1 MLSPF
6 KSKTTE
12 NGKLEDVIKKV
23 LLDNVVEG
31 LIVADESG
39 DILYSN
45 SLGQAIM
52 DEGLFGPID
61 IVSKNPK
68 TFIFNAREYKAIY
81 DGIPEGVGVTGT
93 VTTLIDTMGLKEQA
107 KELSEIKE
115 KLQKASGFKAAFLAN
130 MSHEIRTPIHAIIGF
145 AEIIMKE
152 PVDEKVKTQIEMI
165 KDSSY
170 SLLAIINDV
179 LDLSKI
185 ESGKMELV
193 NSNYY
198 ISYIIRDI
206 EATYSLLAS
215 RKGLGFKMH
224 LDDNI
229 PSNLYGDKIRL
240 RGTLLN
246 ILNNAVKYTRE
257 GHIDF
262 YVKVLEKKDGIA
274 TLCFEV
280 KDTGI
285 GIRKED
291 LDKVFDSFSRFDIQN
306 NYSVEGRGLGL
317 SIAKGYMDLMGG
329 RIEVD
334 SEYGVGSI
342 FRVIV
347 DQKIVDDSPIDM
359 DIVNARKKKKGE
371 GFAIK
376 GMKALVVDDNPVN
389 LTVADGLMKTYGL
402 IVDKAS
408 GGKEAVALCLTNQY
422 DIVFMDQMMPEM
434 DGIQAMKEIRKINA
448 YYNES
453 CTIIVLTADAMAGAR
468 DKLMSEG
475 FDEYLS
481 KPLEMHRLEAM
492 LLKFVPEDKIVDID
506 NLNNEEIIIEESE
519 GTKDTS
525 KTEKEKPDNR
535 IDTIAKGLGIDAET
549 LEKRIKGS
557 GGTLE
562 DYRVVCEIACKHA
575 EAKAK
580 KLRDAKNSGDYD
592 RYTIEVHALK
602 STFASLGATELSARA
617 KEQEMAGKEGRF
629 ELIDEKMESLVNDYL
644 EFMAKVKEVVLD
656 IDVSEQKAKASGKG
670 EEWTDEELSQI
681 ANKLL
686 SLIDEFRFGD
696 IFDILENITKIEK
709 GPETKAIFD
718 RLEALMNRM
727 DIDGLKKELIKLA
740 EKK

>member
-1 MLSPF
+1 MLGF
-6 KSKTTE
+6 KQRTTE
-12 NGKLEDVIKKV
+12 NPEKNDKIRDI
-23 LLDNVVEG
+23 LLNNVVEG

-39 DILYSN
+39 DIIYSN
-45 SLGQAIM
+45 DLGQAIL
-52 DEGLFGPID
+52 DDGAFGPID
-61 IVSKNPK
+61 IVSQNPK
-68 TFIFNAREYKAIY
+68 TFMFNSREYKAQY
-81 DGIPEGVGVTGT
+81 DKIFEGGSVGGT
-93 VTTLIDTMGLKEQA
+93 IATLVDTMELKEQT
-107 KELSEIKE
+107 KELSELKE
-115 KLQKASGFKAAFLAN
+115 QLQRTLGFKEAFLSN

-145 AEIIMKE
+145 SEIMMKE
-152 PVDEKVKTQIEMI
+152 SGDERIKTQIEMI

-185 ESGKMELV
+185 ESGKMQLV

-215 RKGLGFKMH
+215 RKGIKFDMH

-246 ILNNAVKYTRE
+246 ILNNAVKFTRE

-262 YVKVLEKKDGIA
+262 YIRVVDKKDDIV

-285 GIRKED
+285 GIRRED
-291 LDKVFDSFSRFDIQN
+291 REKIFESFSRFDIQN

-334 SEYGVGSI
+334 SEYGVGSS
-342 FRVIV
+342 FKVIV

-389 LTVADGLMKTYGL
+389 LTVAEGLMKTYGL
-402 IVDKAS
+402 VVEKAS
-408 GGKEAVALCLTNQY
+408 GGKEAISLCMSNQY
-422 DIVFMDQMMPEM
+422 DIVFMDQMMPEV
-434 DGIQAMKEIRKINA
+434 DGIKAMKEIRKINE
-448 YYNES
+448 YYGEK
-453 CTIIVLTADAMAGAR
+453 CCIIVLTADAMAGAR
-468 DKLMSEG
+468 EKLLAEG

-492 LLKFVPEDKIVDID
+492 LLKFVPEQNIVDID
-506 NLNNEEIIIEESE
+506 KLNNEDIIIEETKQASE
-519 GTKDTS
+519 
-525 KTEKEKPDNR
+525 EKEKDNAKDE
-535 IDTIAKGLGIDAET
+535 ILDTAEKLGIDPDA
-549 LEKRIKGS
+549 LRKRVRDCGGS
-557 GGTLE
+557 LK
-562 DYRVVCEIACKHA
+562 DYASVCRIACKHA
-575 EAKAK
+575 ENKVR
-580 KLRDAKNSGDYD
+580 KLKEAQLSGDYD

-602 STFASLGATELSARA
+602 STFASLGNTDLAERARQ
-617 KEQEMAGKEGRF
+617 QEFAGKEGNHQF
-629 ELIDEKMESLVNDYL
+629 IDEGMDALIKDYIAFI
-644 EFMAKVKEVVLD
+644 ERIKAVVLD
-656 IDVSEQKAKASGKG
+656 IDDSEKKAKAGGSG
-670 EEWTDEELSQI
+670 EEWTKEEIAQI
-681 ANKLL
+681 SNKFL
-686 SLIDEFRFGD
+686 SLADEFKFGD
-696 IFDILENITKIEK
+696 IFDILDNIRNIEK
-709 GPETKAIFD
+709 GPETKAFFD
-718 RLEALMNRM
+718 ELTNIMNNL
-727 DIDGLKKELIKLA
+727 DIDELKAFLGGHVMR
-740 EKK
+740 